1 MKHAAYVDI
10 VSQAT
15 YILSVVPPEEALA
28 IAQLVVDA
36 VKDSKL
42 PPEKKLIFVDFNA
55 INPQTAKQ
63 TAQLFDGTC
72 VTFVDGSIVG
82 GPPSDM
88 FNPGLYIC
96 ADSKDEANLDDL
108 DAVLKRYGLRP
119 FPLKGEGSGIG
130 DASAVKMANSGI
142 VKGAIALFTAM
153 ILASHASSPS
163 TSQGL
168 LHSLLLSQP
177 TFIDQ
182 MIRLVPQMTPKA
194 YRFIGEMREV
204 SEFTEDE
211 GSTRIYEGA
220 AQLFERIAKAKEEE
234 TSGDGGDIDVLLTVI
249 EEAKTLWAKDKGT
262 TWAPPS

>member
-1 MKHAAYVDI
+1 MHTPTGTIALIGAGAMGSQMAYRMFHSGAGTILTHLEGRSEGTWKRATECGMKHAAYVDI
-10 VSQAT
+10 SAK
-15 YILSVVPPEEALA
+15 EALA

-42 PPEKKLIFVDFNA
+42 HPQKKLIFVDFNA

-63 TAQLFDGTC
+63 MAQLFDGVC

-168 LHSLLLSQP
+168 LHSLLPL
-177 TFIDQ
+177 TAC
-182 MIRLVPQMTPKA
+182 L
-194 YRFIGEMREV
+194 YRPN
-204 SEFTEDE
+204 D
-211 GSTRIYEGA
+211 
-220 AQLFERIAKAKEEE
+220 
-234 TSGDGGDIDVLLTVI
+234 
-249 EEAKTLWAKDKGT
+249 
-262 TWAPPS
+262 PSRSSDDP